1 MINQSTLDSILKILK
16 DNQICCGIGGSYLL
30 QVYHLCA
37 EPKDVDFWVAPEDI
51 SKVRKIFSQ
60 YEEIE
65 EKIQL
70 PSEYHFK
77 MQYDDIQVD
86 FVACFIVQPN
96 QNKFVYNIMPEN
108 VKLINVGDGRILP
121 CTSLE
126 DWYIVYKLLRREDK
140 AELIKKY
147 IYQKNIEETNT
158 SLQMSIDNENNKLP
172 IKLTNDVKNFIWNNM
187 QYNIPGLY
195 SEQEKKND

>member
-16 DNQICCGIGGSYLL
+16 ENQICCGIGGSYLL
-30 QVYHLCA
+30 QVYHLCE

-70 PSEYHFK
+70 PAEYHFK

-108 VKLINVGDGRILP
+108 IKLINVGDDRILP

-126 DWYIVYKLLRREDK
+126 DWYIVYKLLKRHDK

-147 IYQKNIEETNT
+147 IYQKNIEETNA

-172 IKLTNDVKNFIWNNM
+172 RQLTDDVKDFIWNNM

-195 SEQEKKND
+195 NEQEEKND